1 MALDGRLLE
10 ILVDPE
16 DKGSLWY
23 FPDEDIMY
31 NPRSKRRYA
40 VHNGKI
46 PVLLID
52 DAHNV
57 DDAEHQRLVTKAS
70 DEGAVATGS
79 QGNQ

>member
-1 MALDGRLLE
+1 MTLDAQLLQ

-23 FPDEDIMY
+23 FADENTLY
-31 NPRSKRRYA
+31 NESSHRRYV
-40 VHNGKI
+40 VHNGTI

-52 DAHNV
+52 DAQTV

-70 DEGAVATGS
+70 DSRLAPTGNGAP
-79 QGNQ
+79 